1 MGSLRV
7 PIVPTTADLSSRQRR
22 SPALSEED
30 KAMPLSGERSRTMR
44 ARNLGL
50 ATVLA
55 LLAMLIPATAGVA
68 LGHHATVVVAQI
80 TCNGNVAYQ
89 QRQSSGAG

>member
-1 MGSLRV
+1 
-7 PIVPTTADLSSRQRR
+7 
-22 SPALSEED
+22 
-30 KAMPLSGERSRTMR
+30 MR

-80 TCNGNVAYQ
+80 TCNGNVAYTVNDWTTNNANHQ
-89 QRQSSGAG
+89 AQASFTISYAANGGTTWNPPGATPARST